1 MSLADLTADVE
12 AAYDELESPLSVD
25 LDRET
30 RNELAT
36 LSAILDADEPDELV
50 RRAIHMLFQ
59 ATVDTGQLDFQLR
72 RSYDVTYDEYLA
84 GMTYEDMTGG
94 SIDFP
99 TGSAEDARRYQF

>member
-1 MSLADLTADVE
+1 MSLDDLNGDVESVYADLGE
-12 AAYDELESPLSVD
+12 ELSVS

-36 LSAILDADEPDELV
+36 LAAVLDTDDPEELV
-50 RRAIHMLFQ
+50 RRGIHLLFQ
-59 ATVDTGQLDFQLR
+59 STVDTGQLDFQLR

-94 SIDFP
+94 GVNFP
-99 TGSAEDARRYQF
+99 TGSSEDARRYQF

>member
-1 MSLADLTADVE
+1 MSLDELTADVE
-12 AAYDELESPLSVD
+12 SAYGALDSTYEIS

-36 LSAILDADEPDELV
+36 LAAILDVDEPDELI
-50 RRAIHMLFQ
+50 RRAVHILFQ
-59 ATVDTGQLDFQLR
+59 TTVDTGQLDFQLR

-84 GMTYEDMTGG
+84 GMTYEEMTAG

>member
-1 MSLADLTADVE
+1 MSLEELTADVE
-12 AAYDELESPLSVD
+12 SAHGDLGEELSLH

-36 LSAILDADEPDELV
+36 LAAVLGADDPEELV
-50 RRAIHMLFQ
+50 RRAIHLLFQ
-59 ATVDTGQLDFQLR
+59 STVDAGKLDFQLR

-84 GMTYEDMTGG
+84 GMTYDDMTAGNVE
-94 SIDFP
+94 FP